1 MALGGLAPAL
11 GLNAVLVRLIERRPM
26 PAQLQAGRLPPAA
39 AAYSLLVWPALWA
52 LWQPSAPLLAIA
64 GGCILTRMAVGFYC
78 ERKLT
83 QRADWNA
90 LWLALVKD
98 LLQPVIWMLAFF
110 GNRIEWRGQ
119 EYTVRSGGKLV
130 KRQQIRGD

>member
-1 MALGGLAPAL
+1 
-11 GLNAVLVRLIERRPM
+11 
-26 PAQLQAGRLPPAA
+26 
-39 AAYSLLVWPALWA
+39 
-52 LWQPSAPLLAIA
+52 
-64 GGCILTRMAVGFYC
+64 MAVGFYC

-83 QRADWNA
+83 QRADGNA

-110 GNRIEWRGQ
+110 GNQIEWRGQ